1 VVAHVLGLK
10 LRLLANTFRRS
21 TWQLVGLIIGLLY
34 GFAIAIA
41 ALAALVALRVAQAEV
56 AHVTVTVLGSA
67 VTLGFLLLPLAFGVD
82 DTLDPRRFSL
92 FGIPI
97 RKLTAALAVAAFV
110 SIPAAV
116 LAVVAIT
123 QIVTWS
129 RGPLPVLFALAGA
142 VLIVPTCILAARVTS
157 GIASYALASRRARD
171 ATGITLV
178 VLLALAAPTL
188 VVAATT
194 DWDRYLLPVVRTIA
208 SVAQW
213 TPFGAMWS
221 MPGQAAIGHTD
232 RALIQLG
239 IAVAFLGLLALAW
252 MAIVRVLLTRP
263 QREEVPRVYVGLG
276 LIGKFPARPAWAIA
290 ARSFSYWM
298 RDARYGVGL
307 AVVPVV
313 PILMC
318 VALAIAGVPGEVIAW
333 LPIPIVCLFLGW
345 TIHNDVAYDN
355 TAFWLHVASDVDGR
369 ADRLGRLAPPL
380 TIGVPVAVLG
390 SIATVW
396 ISGNWPALPG
406 LLGVSLGLL
415 LIGLGISSVVSARFP
430 YPVVRP
436 GDSPFAQ
443 PQSAGTAGAFVQSIS
458 FFATA
463 VSIAPVA
470 WLAWMGER
478 YNPGYHWLA
487 LAAALVLGSAVLA
500 IGVRAGGRIIERDG
514 PELLAIAM
522 RN

>member
-1 VVAHVLGLK
+1 MVAHVLGLK

-21 TWQLVGLIIGLLY
+21 TWQLVGMVIGLLY
-34 GFAIAIA
+34 GLGVSLA
-41 ALAALVALRVAQAEV
+41 ALAALVALRLAPAEIAFV
-56 AHVTVTVLGSA
+56 LVTVLGSA

-82 DTLDPRRFSL
+82 DTLDPRRFAL
-92 FGIPI
+92 FGI
-97 RKLTAALAVAAFV
+97 RTTKLTAALAIAALV

-116 LAVVAIT
+116 LAVVAVT
-123 QIVTWS
+123 QVVTWT
-129 RGPLPVLFALAGA
+129 RGPLPVLFAIAGA

-157 GIASYALASRRARD
+157 GIASYALSSRRARD
-171 ATGITLV
+171 VTGIGLV
-178 VLLALAAPTL
+178 VLLALAAPAI
-188 VVAATT
+188 VAAAST

-208 SVAQW
+208 NVAQW
-213 TPFGAMWS
+213 TPLGAMWA
-221 MPGQAAIGHTD
+221 MPGQAAIGHPD
-232 RALIQLG
+232 RALLQLG
-239 IAVAFLGLLALAW
+239 IAVAFLLLLWLAW
-252 MAIVRVLLTRP
+252 VGIVRMMLTRP
-263 QREEVPRVYVGLG
+263 QRESVPKVYVGLG
-276 LIGKFPARPAWAIA
+276 LIGKFPARPGWAIA

-345 TIHNDVAYDN
+345 TVHNDVAYDN

-380 TIGVPVAVLG
+380 AIGVPVALLG

-396 ISGNWPALPG
+396 IAGNWPALPG
-406 LLGVSLGLL
+406 LLAVSLGLL
-415 LIGLGISSVVSARFP
+415 LVGLGISSVISARFP
-430 YPVVRP
+430 YPAVRP

-443 PQSAGTAGAFVQSIS
+443 PQSAGTAGAVVQSFS
-458 FFATA
+458 FVAIA

-470 WLAWMGER
+470 WLAWLGEDV
-478 YNPGYHWLA
+478 NPGFHWLA
-487 LAAALVLGSAVLA
+487 LASALVLGFAALA
-500 IGVRAGGRIIERDG
+500 IGVSAGGRIIERDG
-514 PELLAIAM
+514 PELLAVAM